1 MNDDTF
7 LKVYLSSEQLARV
20 KNLLHYPQIFG
31 KIDES
36 LRALN
41 LAYIHAG
48 QTYAT
53 KFARMLFDPS
63 FSRVVSLVAAS
74 GQINKGIRSEPSD
87 YMAASKFKKK
97 RLFAAVNLVREQLK

>member
-1 MNDDTF
+1 MDDDTF

-20 KNLLHYPQIFG
+20 KNLLHYPQIFS

-36 LRALN
+36 LRDLN
-41 LAYIHAG
+41 LAYIHAE

-63 FSRVVSLVAAS
+63 FSHVVSLFAAS
-74 GQINKGIRSEPSD
+74 GQINKEIRSEHSD
-87 YMAASKFKKK
+87 YMAASKFNKK
-97 RLFAAVNLVREQLK
+97 RLFSAVNLFREQLK